1 MLNLF
6 QHPTCKAACIAA
18 QRVGS
23 RNKFGMTGSVNVI
36 SPSEASGF
44 YLFAMTFSIFF
55 LILLLSF

>member
-6 QHPTCKAACIAA
+6 QHPTCKTACIAA

-36 SPSEASGF
+36 SPLEASGF
-44 YLFAMTFSIFF
+44 KHPA
-55 LILLLSF
+55 